1 MERSLFGKRPETN
14 QDPTAHHPNT
24 VNQFRKAIDLGTEV
38 RTYLPKQLVIAVT
51 LMSFTPYVYCFGGVD
66 GTASAPAAPMLK
78 YQPYVAIS
86 S

>member
-1 MERSLFGKRPETN
+1 MERSLFGMRPETN

-51 LMSFTPYVYCFGGVD
+51 LMSFTPYVYCFGELMELLRRPQHQCLNI
-66 GTASAPAAPMLK
+66 SPM
-78 YQPYVAIS
+78 
-86 S
+86 